1 MLGHN
6 LLAHGFAFGC
16 GSVSLKPWA
25 EVIVFVVTAFGAES
39 SDAAVGCSLSPVGV
53 TTDFAGVYF
62 LWWGVGVLVEDVLSV
77 GSGWWPVGDLRH
89 GFRIRV
95 GCTPIPETD
104 PV

>member
-1 MLGHN
+1 LLPSSELSGPKQSLFFCFWLLLMLGHN

-25 EVIVFVVTAFGAES
+25 GVIVFVVTAFGAES

-62 LWWGVGVLVEDVLSV
+62 LW
-77 GSGWWPVGDLRH
+77 
-89 GFRIRV
+89 
-95 GCTPIPETD
+95 
-104 PV
+104 